1 MASGHVSRIKRPNTW
16 LHRPMLQNV
25 KKALANTEPSTHG
38 TFETCQMDSENVCLS
53 GKIGSPVRTV
63 KVTRMT
69 PCGHS
74 EDVEFDPCGPPQ
86 LPSQK

>member
-1 MASGHVSRIKRPNTW
+1 
-16 LHRPMLQNV
+16 
-25 KKALANTEPSTHG
+25 
-38 TFETCQMDSENVCLS
+38 MDSENVCLS

-69 PCGHS
+69 PYGHS

>member
-38 TFETCQMDSENVCLS
+38 TNRTNRVGLVMSASRVRPEITVVGQSDAIDPGCVKTLFRCYDSS
-53 GKIGSPVRTV
+53 GDSGRN
-63 KVTRMT
+63 
-69 PCGHS
+69 
-74 EDVEFDPCGPPQ
+74 
-86 LPSQK
+86 